1 MVVAFTGYRPEKMP
15 FREDIHDKRYLA
27 FREMLHRVL
36 VRLVEREC
44 DHFISGVARG
54 FDTWVAEEVLDLRR
68 KKKIILECAIPFPG
82 QADSWEMDDQKRRYN
97 ILTATDESVITSPT
111 YRKGCYFTRNRYMVD
126 KADVVVCAFN
136 GQRGG
141 TAYTVNYALKQ
152 NKIVI
157 QIDPA
162 TCLVSILSKRE
173 FDPV

>member
-1 MVVAFTGYRPEKMP
+1 
-15 FREDIHDKRYLA
+15 
-27 FREMLHRVL
+27 
-36 VRLVEREC
+36 
-44 DHFISGVARG
+44 
-54 FDTWVAEEVLDLRR
+54 
-68 KKKIILECAIPFPG
+68 
-82 QADSWEMDDQKRRYN
+82 
-97 ILTATDESVITSPT
+97 
-111 YRKGCYFTRNRYMVD
+111 MVD

-173 FDPV
+173 FDPVWLFFFCYMNLFSCYIHLVGSPWTHQ

>member
-1 MVVAFTGYRPEKMP
+1 
-15 FREDIHDKRYLA
+15 
-27 FREMLHRVL
+27 
-36 VRLVEREC
+36 
-44 DHFISGVARG
+44 
-54 FDTWVAEEVLDLRR
+54 
-68 KKKIILECAIPFPG
+68 
-82 QADSWEMDDQKRRYN
+82 
-97 ILTATDESVITSPT
+97 
-111 YRKGCYFTRNRYMVD
+111 MVD

>member
-1 MVVAFTGYRPEKMP
+1 MQKEN
-15 FREDIHDKRYLA
+15 
-27 FREMLHRVL
+27 
-36 VRLVEREC
+36 
-44 DHFISGVARG
+44 
-54 FDTWVAEEVLDLRR
+54 
-68 KKKIILECAIPFPG
+68 KKITLECVIPFPG
-82 QADSWEMDDQKRRYN
+82 QADSWEKADQKRRYN
-97 ILTATDESVITSPT
+97 ILTAADKLVITSEQ
-111 YRKGCYFTRNRYMVD
+111 YNRGCFFTRNRYMVD
-126 KADVVVCAFN
+126 NADVVVCAFN

>member
-1 MVVAFTGYRPEKMP
+1 MGC
-15 FREDIHDKRYLA
+15 REDSSK
-27 FREMLHRVL
+27 
-36 VRLVEREC
+36 
-44 DHFISGVARG
+44 
-54 FDTWVAEEVLDLRR
+54 AEE
-68 KKKIILECAIPFPG
+68 KQKNTLECVIPFPG

-97 ILTATDESVITSPT
+97 ILTATDESVITSST
-111 YRKGCYFTRNRYMVD
+111 YSKGCYFTRNRYMVD

-157 QIDPA
+157 QFDPA

-173 FDPV
+173 FDPVWLFFFCYNLLLNCIVHLVGAWWTHP

>member
-1 MVVAFTGYRPEKMP
+1 MHFGCCLR
-15 FREDIHDKRYLA
+15 FRY
-27 FREMLHRVL
+27 MG
-36 VRLVEREC
+36 C
-44 DHFISGVARG
+44 RG
-54 FDTWVAEEVLDLRR
+54 DSSKAEE
-68 KKKIILECAIPFPG
+68 KQKNTLECVIPFPG

-97 ILTATDESVITSPT
+97 ILTATDESVITSST
-111 YRKGCYFTRNRYMVD
+111 YSKGCYFTRNRYMVD